1 MRPQLPTQMVRQK
14 GKYVV
19 GVILMVL
26 LSADARAQ
34 RSTRAA
40 RGAKSP
46 KFIKGFYLNAH
57 TRSGSTANA
66 IEPGKYPA
74 YVPAPAIVE
83 EIEERALSP
92 DHPTLRKCVHLYRP
106 GIFRFV
112 PAQLEVVAAKKE
124 PVTPEKSFDLTSD
137 KLVGAKYADMIGME
151 KRDIQSPDLYRFIDK
166 WYGTNYRLGGES
178 EEGIDCSGFAR
189 KLYSDVYGIDL
200 TRTAQ
205 EQYKNSSR
213 QKKRDN
219 AEEGDLVFFKQ
230 RGKRITH
237 VGVYLGNDYFVHS
250 STSQG
255 VMISSLKEDYWRAH
269 YVGMGKVSK
278 DESAADTSG
287 E

>member
-1 MRPQLPTQMVRQK
+1 MVRQT

-34 RSTRAA
+34 RSARSG
-40 RGAKSP
+40 RGARSP
-46 KFIKGFYLNAH
+46 RFIKGLYLNAH
-57 TRSGSTANA
+57 TRSGYTANA

-74 YVPAPAIVE
+74 YTPRPVVVE
-83 EIEERALSP
+83 EIEERPVSP
-92 DHPTLRKCVHLYRP
+92 DQPTNKKFVHLYRP

-112 PAQLEVVAAKKE
+112 PTQYEVVVAAKKE
-124 PVTPEKSFDLTSD
+124 PVTPDKSFDLTSD
-137 KLVGAKYADMIGME
+137 KLVGAKYADMIGLE
-151 KRDIQSPDLYRFIDK
+151 KKDIQSPDLYRFIDK
-166 WYGTNYRLGGES
+166 WYGTNYRLGGET

-255 VMISSLKEDYWRAH
+255 VVISSLKEDYWRAH

-278 DESAADTSG
+278 DDQMSDSSG

>member
-1 MRPQLPTQMVRQK
+1 MRPQVPTQMVRQT

-34 RSTRAA
+34 RSAKA
-40 RGAKSP
+40 GRGARP
-46 KFIKGFYLNAH
+46 PRFIKGFYLNAH
-57 TRSGSTANA
+57 TRSGSTVNA

-74 YVPAPAIVE
+74 YIQASSYVE
-83 EIEERALSP
+83 EIEERPLSP
-92 DHPTLRKCVHLYRP
+92 DHPTVRKCVHLYRP

-112 PAQLEVVAAKKE
+112 PTPFDVVVTKKE

-137 KLVGAKYADMIGME
+137 KLVGTKYANMIGLE
-151 KRDIQSPDLYRFIDK
+151 KKDIQSPDLYRFIDK
-166 WYGTNYRLGGES
+166 WYGTNYRLGGET

-189 KLYSDVYGIDL
+189 KLYNDVYGIEL

-213 QKKRDN
+213 QKKRDD

-255 VMISSLKEDYWRAH
+255 VVISSLKEDYWRAH

-278 DESAADTSG
+278 DESNTDSSG